1 MSNERDVVIVS
12 AVRTA
17 IGSFGGS
24 LAETSAV
31 DLGSIVIREA
41 LERAKLS
48 GEQVDEVFMGN
59 VLQAGQGQNTARR
72 AAMKAGLPKD
82 VTATTINMVCGSGLR
97 TVAMA
102 AQSIRLGDAETVVAG
117 GTESMSGA
125 PYLLPKARY
134 GYRMGDGKL
143 IDHMVHD
150 GLWDQDLDVHM
161 GITAENIAERYG
173 ITREQADAF
182 ALASQEKAARALAE
196 DLFAA
201 EIVPVE
207 VRQGKQTVSFAKD
220 EAPRDTSLEKLA
232 KLRPAFKPQGGIVT
246 AGNASG
252 INDGAAATVVM
263 SAAKAQELGLKPL
276 ARIVSYAWAGVEPS
290 VMGLGAVPASQK
302 ALAKAGLSIDQIDLI
317 EANEAFAVQSLAVMR
332 DLGVDPARVNVNGGA
347 IALGHPIGAS
357 GTRVL
362 VTLLYALQRHEARYG
377 LATLCIGGGQGVAMV
392 VERI

>member
-24 LAETSAV
+24 LADTSAV
-31 DLGSIVIREA
+31 DLGSIVVKAA
-41 LERAKLS
+41 LERANLS
-48 GEQVDEVFMGN
+48 GDQVDEVFLGN

-72 AAMKAGLPKD
+72 AAMKAGLPKN

-97 TVAMA
+97 SVAMA
-102 AQSIRLGDAETVVAG
+102 AQSIRVGDAETVIAG

-150 GLWDQDLDVHM
+150 GLWDQDLDIHM
-161 GITAENIAERYG
+161 GITAENIAESYG
-173 ITREQADAF
+173 ITREEADAF
-182 ALASQEKAARALAE
+182 ALASQEKAACALAE
-196 DLFAA
+196 DVFAP

-362 VTLLYALQRHEARYG
+362 VTLLYGLQRHEARYG